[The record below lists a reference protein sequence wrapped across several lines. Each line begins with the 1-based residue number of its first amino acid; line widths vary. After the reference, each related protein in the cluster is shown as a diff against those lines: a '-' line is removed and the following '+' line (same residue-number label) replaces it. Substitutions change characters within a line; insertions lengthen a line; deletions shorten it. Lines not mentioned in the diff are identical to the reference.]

1 MEAIPQKDIAVAV
14 IGGAASIAA
23 ILLVFVGFLL
33 TKAESLPENTPDS
46 VIARYKTTG
55 KLGIVPLLACIFVLL
70 DAYAWLYCSGSA
82 TLLHI
87 WSWGFPAATVVFTIY
102 SVWAIVIM

>member
-1 MEAIPQKDIAVAV
+1 MEAIPQKDIAIAV

-33 TKAESLPENTPDS
+33 AKAESLPENTPDS
-46 VIARYKTTG
+46 VIERYKTTG
-55 KLGIVPLLACIFVLL
+55 KLGILPLLACVLVLL
-70 DAYAWLYCSGSA
+70 DAYVWLYRSDSA

-87 WSWGFPAATVVFTIY
+87 WSWGFPAATLIFTIY
-102 SVWAIVIM
+102 S